1 MVPNVPGRGELRS
14 NFYVGFLVFKRQFCG
29 GQFLADLLEGLI
41 KLEIFDSG
49 KYYAIDSSIMVENG
63 RQTSAIVQVFL
74 KILKSSPKSQFHLTN
89 TAQNNL
95 PRKSGKNRNYD
106 LFYLYVSGHQ
116 SYKKGTAEVK
126 CLESLNVGILLD
138 ETGYFQADNELTGM
152 LIFLKLC
159 SPLLANLIS
168 NINRLHKLCCC

>member
-74 KILKSSPKSQFHLTN
+74 KILKSSPKS
-89 TAQNNL
+89 
-95 PRKSGKNRNYD
+95 
-106 LFYLYVSGHQ
+106 
-116 SYKKGTAEVK
+116 
-126 CLESLNVGILLD
+126 
-138 ETGYFQADNELTGM
+138 
-152 LIFLKLC
+152 
-159 SPLLANLIS
+159 
-168 NINRLHKLCCC
+168 